1 MLGIK
6 GSWYIK
12 SVILS
17 EEIKQV
23 TVEVALRKGL
33 VWADPTDKTARAH
46 INGWIERQW
55 RHLDTVII
63 PFCNGFRSRNLC
75 SVG

>member
-1 MLGIK
+1 MNSKHLYKAMLGIK

-33 VWADPTDKTARAH
+33 AWADNLLNSILHVLWKRVCRARTH
-46 INGWIERQW
+46 RRGVR
-55 RHLDTVII
+55 
-63 PFCNGFRSRNLC
+63 
-75 SVG
+75 